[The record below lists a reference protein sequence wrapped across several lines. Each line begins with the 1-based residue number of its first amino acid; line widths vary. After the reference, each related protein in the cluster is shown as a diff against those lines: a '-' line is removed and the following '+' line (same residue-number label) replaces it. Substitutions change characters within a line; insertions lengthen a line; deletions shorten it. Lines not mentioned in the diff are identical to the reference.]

1 MLACRRTRAESLTEL
16 PKVCQPRKAEE
27 TDYVCSRVTHL
38 RQAPRLHV
46 CAPGPSRREQRS
58 ANTLAPEVHAIRNV
72 SEMLQ
77 SLRLLLRSQMFISDA
92 GVLRPRRSATETDQ
106 GSLRPKANQSLGGQ
120 EGTRLRRTFGKG
132 KPQLLDRKLRLEVQP
147 THFCRLLQVPY
158 CAQNG
163 TTYEPGQLCWQ
174 RKGSI

>member
-16 PKVCQPRKAEE
+16 LKVCQPRKAEE

-38 RQAPRLHV
+38 SRLQDYTSVLPAQAEGNSVQQIHWHLKSMQFATSRKCYRACACCLDPR
-46 CAPGPSRREQRS
+46 CS
-58 ANTLAPEVHAIRNV
+58 
-72 SEMLQ
+72 
-77 SLRLLLRSQMFISDA
+77 SQMRGFLGPD
-92 GVLRPRRSATETDQ
+92 GQQLK

-132 KPQLLDRKLRLEVQP
+132 KLQLLNRKLRLEVQP

-158 CAQNG
+158 CAQSG